1 MIEAILREGLIMS
14 FLLSFV
20 VILAA
25 PWIVLLP
32 LFMFEGIR
40 GVHYSMTPLV
50 IFILISY
57 DILMGFTLIVRFILD
72 KIGGRR

>member
-1 MIEAILREGLIMS
+1 MS

-20 VILAA
+20 IILAT
-25 PWIVLLP
+25 PWLVLLP
-32 LFMFEGIR
+32 LIMFEGIR
-40 GVHYSMTPLV
+40 GSHFSVTPVV

-57 DILMGFTLIVRFILD
+57 DVIMGVMLIMRFILD